1 MVEDLVGCPL
11 RQLQGLYI
19 YTIESQKKNYFSL
32 VHWKLRY
39 GLAQLASLV
48 TLQREMQCI
57 EYGPIVG
64 VLG

>member
-1 MVEDLVGCPL
+1 MSPIHFNPIVQFP
-11 RQLQGLYI
+11 QK
-19 YTIESQKKNYFSL
+19 TSQKKNYFSL

-64 VLG
+64 ALG